1 MKHIVNFSLG
11 KYILVSVALMLSVCC
26 SGNYRKSGSEV
37 VVSVAEP
44 GVNGPAR
51 VRVQVLDGGIVR
63 VSQTPERKF
72 RDRPS
77 LVVLP
82 QNVSA
87 DFSVRS
93 MKGQPVR
100 LAHAFQGDSI
110 DIVNP
115 VEITVGATGQ
125 KVYVSMED
133 GTVAFAGD
141 SLRAQ
146 LVEKAVFTPVTVD
159 GSDGYTAITY
169 MCSDDD
175 GEGLYGLG
183 QQQSDIWNY
192 KGYNEE
198 LFQYNTKISI
208 PFVVS
213 TANYGVL
220 WDTYS
225 QSRFGNPQPY
235 QQLNRVFKLYDRNG
249 REGGL
254 TGEYEQPRAWGW
266 NRQQQNEEPLIT
278 REDSL
283 SYSDSEMIKLLPRLG
298 RNVTYE
304 GYFEPYESGDFFFQL
319 YYAGYVKLFIDGE
332 LVIPER
338 WRTAWNPNTYQ
349 FPARLEAGRRYS
361 LRIEWKP
368 DGNTS
373 YLGLKAHAPMAG
385 TTQNDITMWTEMV
398 PESDFY
404 YIPGANMDGVVSGLR
419 TLTGK
424 ANIMP
429 EWAMGFWQ
437 SRERYRTQDEIV
449 STLRTF
455 REKGIGIDNIVQD
468 WNYWEDDKWG
478 SHEFEAS
485 RYPDPGKMVDD
496 IHDLNGHLMIS
507 VWPKFYHTTEHYREF
522 AENGW
527 MYTKAV
533 EDSIRDWVGPGYIGS
548 FYDAY
553 SDGARKLFWGQ
564 IREHLYKYGIDAWWM
579 DASEPNVRDCVP
591 MAYHKQLTGPT
602 ALGSSTEYLM
612 GYALMNAQAIYEG
625 LRETDPDTRV
635 FQLTRNGYAGQ
646 QRYSTASWS
655 GDIGTRWE
663 DMYSQIVAGM
673 NYSLCGNPYWTM
685 DIGGFCVENRYSQAQ
700 NIFDRTGQVTPDL
713 VEWRELQTRWYQ
725 FGTFTPLYRAHGQFP
740 LREIWNIAEDGSPT
754 YNSIL
759 YYNRLRYRLMPYV
772 YSLAGAAY
780 WHDYTIMRGLVMDYP
795 RDRKTYDVHDQYMF
809 GPSLMICPVTEY
821 QARDR
826 MVYLP
831 EGVKWYDFNNADMIY
846 EGGQFIMADAPY
858 ERMPMFVPAG
868 AILVYGPQIEYVGQV
883 PADTLDVH
891 VYAGKNGSFTL
902 YEDDGVT
909 YGYEKGECSEI
920 PFFYNDESR
929 TLVVGKREGSFD
941 GMLTRRT
948 INLTVHTGEP
958 HYDLCFTAEYD
969 GEPILIGYQPH
980 DVPLADDFVYIE

>member
-1 MKHIVNFSLG
+1 MRSHITVLSVLSLLMVCCTPG
-11 KYILVSVALMLSVCC
+11 YRVTGDGVTVSVRD
-26 SGNYRKSGSEV
+26 G
-37 VVSVAEP
+37 AE
-44 GVNGPAR
+44 NAPAK
-51 VRVQVLDGGIVR
+51 VRIQVLEGGIVR
-63 VSQTPERKF
+63 VTQTPQHRF
-72 RDRPS
+72 RNRQS

-82 QNVSA
+82 SGA
-87 DFSVRS
+87 SSDFSVNDLR
-93 MKGQPVR
+93 GQSVF
-100 LAHAFQGDSI
+100 LADSGGKDSSEII
-110 DIVNP
+110 DP
-115 VEITVGATGQ
+115 VEITVSETGQ
-125 KVYVSMED
+125 RVYVSAKD
-133 GTVAFAGD
+133 GTVAISGD
-141 SLRAQ
+141 PFRGSI
-146 LVEKAVFTPVTVD
+146 VETAEFVPITVD
-159 GSDGYTAITY
+159 GTEGYTVITR
-169 MCSDDD
+169 MRSGNDS
-175 GEGLYGLG
+175 EGLYGLG

-192 KGYNEE
+192 KGQNEE

-208 PFVVS
+208 SFVIS
-213 TANYGVL
+213 TDNYGIL

-225 QSRFGNPQPY
+225 QSRFGNPLPY
-235 QQLNRVFKLYDRNG
+235 EQLNRVFKLYDRDG
-249 REGGL
+249 IEGGL

-266 NRQQQNEEPLIT
+266 GRRQADTEIPEPLVR

-283 SYSDSEMIKLLPRLG
+283 SYSDADMIKLLPRLG
-298 RNVTYE
+298 QKVTYE
-304 GYFEPYESGDFFFQL
+304 GYFEPSESGEFFFQL
-319 YYAGYVKLFIDGE
+319 YYAGYVQLSIDGE
-332 LVIPER
+332 TVIAER

-349 FPARLEAGRRYS
+349 FPAILEAGRKYH
-361 LRIEWKP
+361 LRIDWKP

-373 YLGLKAHAPMAG
+373 YLGLKAHSPADG
-385 TTQNDITMWTEMV
+385 KRQKDITMWTEMV

-404 YIPGANMDGVVSGLR
+404 YIPGKSMDDVISGLR
-419 TLTGK
+419 RLTGK

-429 EWAMGFWQ
+429 KWAMGFWQ
-437 SRERYRTQDEIV
+437 SRERYRTQDEV
-449 STLRTF
+449 VNTLRTF
-455 REKGIGIDNIVQD
+455 RDKGIGIDNIVQD

-496 IHDLNGHLMIS
+496 VHALNGHLMIS
-507 VWPKFYHTTEHYREF
+507 VWPKFYHTTEHYKEF
-522 AENGW
+522 AGKGW

-553 SDGARKLFWGQ
+553 SSGARRLFWEQ
-564 IREHLYKYGIDAWWM
+564 IKEHLYKYGIDAWWM

-591 MAYHKQLTGPT
+591 MPYHKQLVGPT

-646 QRYSTASWS
+646 QRYNTASWS

-700 NIFDRTGQVTPDL
+700 NLYDRTGQVTPDL

-740 LREIWNIAEDGSPT
+740 LREIWNIAEEGSPT

-780 WHDYTIMRGLVMDYP
+780 WHDYTIMRGLVMDFASDP
-795 RDRKTYDVHDQYMF
+795 KTFNVHDQYMF

-831 EGVKWYDFNNADMIY
+831 EGVKWYDFNNNDRTY

-868 AILVYGPQIEYVGQV
+868 AILVYGPQIEYVDQV
-883 PADTLDVH
+883 PSDTLDVH
-891 VYAGKNGSFTL
+891 VYAGKDGSFTL
-902 YEDDGVT
+902 YEDDGIT

-920 PFFYNDESR
+920 PFFYNDASR

-941 GMLTRRT
+941 GMLTRRI
-948 INLTVHTGEP
+948 INLTVHTDEP
-958 HYDLCFTAEYD
+958 HDDLRFSAEYD
-969 GEPILIGYQPH
+969 GEPVLIGWQPH
-980 DVPLADDFVYIE
+980 DVPLADEFAYIE